1 MEKGIS
7 VFHLVMMGLGS
18 VIGASFFLGASIA
31 IHAAGPSVIVA
42 YILGGALVYI
52 ILYALS
58 EMTVADPA
66 PGSFRTFAKKAYG
79 PGLGFVVGWVYWTG
93 LVIGMS
99 SEATA
104 VSILLRSWFPGISVG
119 LLGSAIIIGV
129 TLLNLLGA
137 ERLSKLESGLTSIK
151 FFAVVGFILIGVA
164 LIVGLFPGSP
174 RVGIG
179 ELAREPVFAGGFG
192 GIAGSMLMVMSTYAG
207 FEIIGLAASEA
218 KNPKK
223 TIPKAIFLTVL
234 ALVTLYIG
242 TIAVILPLIPT
253 AGLNTKVSPIVAAL
267 TRQGV
272 GWAANSINF
281 VLVSAIL
288 STMLASTFGLGRMI
302 RSLAAEGDAPAFI
315 KGKGEI
321 PYRGILL
328 SGIGMLASLGMGLL
342 LPANIYTF
350 LVSSGAFALLFTYA
364 VIVASQL
371 RFRKK
376 NGCTGNCQLPG
387 YPYTSWFAL
396 ISLIA
401 VIVCMPFVKGQGA
414 GLAAGLTL
422 VIFFSVVFGVLK
434 MRKKRFQPSGENQRP
449 PVSPAKLQPN
459 FGLEVSEEILPSKE
473 NEKVRE

>member
-7 VFHLVMMGLGS
+7 VFHLVMMGIGS

-31 IHAAGPSVIVA
+31 IHAAGPSVIFS

-58 EMTVADPA
+58 EMTVADPS
-66 PGSFRTFAKKAYG
+66 PGSFRTFAKKSYG
-79 PGLGFVVGWVYWTG
+79 SGLGFVVGWVYWTG
-93 LVIGMS
+93 LVLGMS

-104 VSILLRSWFPGISVG
+104 VSILLKGWFPGISVG
-119 LLGSAIIIGV
+119 LLGAAIIIGV

-137 ERLSKLESGLTSIK
+137 ERLSKLESGLSTIK

-174 RVGIG
+174 AVGMG
-179 ELAREPVFAGGFG
+179 ELAKEPIFAGGFG
-192 GIAGSMLMVMSTYAG
+192 GLAGSMLMVMSTYAG

-218 KNPKK
+218 KDPKK
-223 TIPKAIFLTVL
+223 TIPRAIFFTVIL
-234 ALVTLYIG
+234 LVCLYIG
-242 TIAVILPLIPT
+242 TISVILPLIPT
-253 AGLNTKVSPIVAAL
+253 GQLSTKVSPIVGAL
-267 TRQGV
+267 TRQGI

-281 VLVSAIL
+281 ILVSAIL

-328 SGIGMLASLGMGLL
+328 SGAGMLVSLGMGLL
-342 LPANIYTF
+342 LPANVYTF

-364 VIVASQL
+364 VIVASHI
-371 RFRKK
+371 RFRKV
-376 NGCTGNCQLPG
+376 NGCNGNCQLPG

-396 ISLIA
+396 ISLIV
-401 VIVCMPFVKGQGA
+401 VIVCMPFVKGQGP
-414 GLAAGLTL
+414 GLAAGLAL
-422 VIFFSVVFGVLK
+422 VVFFSVVFGALK
-434 MRKKRFQPSGENQRP
+434 VRKKRFQPSVENQK
-449 PVSPAKLQPN
+449 SPRSSAQLHPN
-459 FGLEVSEEILPSKE
+459 LGYEISEEIVPRKE
-473 NEKVRE
+473 NEKE